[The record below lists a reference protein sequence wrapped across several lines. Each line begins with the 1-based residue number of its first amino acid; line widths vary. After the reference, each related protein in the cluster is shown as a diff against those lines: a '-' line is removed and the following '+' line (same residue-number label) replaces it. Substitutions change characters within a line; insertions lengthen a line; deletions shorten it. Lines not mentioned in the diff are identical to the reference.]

1 MRPKEIK
8 LTPLEKK
15 VYAALLGI
23 PLGEVR
29 TYVWLARKV
38 GKPRHSR
45 AIGQILKRNPFPL
58 FLPCHRIIKS
68 SGQIGGYAFGTKTKK
83 QLLSLERQIRQC
95 LANRE

>member
-1 MRPKEIK
+1 MRPREIK

-29 TYVWLARKV
+29 SYGWLARKV

-68 SGQIGGYAFGTKTKK
+68 SGQIGGYAFGAKTKK
-83 QLLSLERQIRQC
+83 QLLSLERQIRRC

>member
-1 MRPKEIK
+1 MRPKDIK
-8 LTPLEKK
+8 LTSLEKK

-29 TYVWLARKV
+29 TYAWLARKV

-68 SGQIGGYAFGTKTKK
+68 SGQIGGYAFGVKTKK
-83 QLLSLERQIRQC
+83 QLLNLEKQIRQC
-95 LANRE
+95 LANKE